1 LGDALSGS
9 NEEFCKKFGVD
20 QSALDAK
27 IKSRK
32 TKEERDKLWV
42 YVPAI

>member
-9 NEEFCKKFGVD
+9 NEEFCKKFGLE
-20 QSALDAK
+20 QTALEAK

-32 TKEERDKLWV
+32 LKEERDKLWV
-42 YVPAI
+42 YVPAV